1 MDSCFLVH
9 GHELDLG
16 LHHGYYFVDLVDL
29 VLGKTAI
36 SVVEVS
42 APDVPEEVVA
52 AELALERG
60 RGVGDMLLVL
70 GLTLPAALQLYLCRH
85 VFKYK
90 RLLYNIPRYAGQSI
104 KDCLKLAS
112 WMV

>member
-1 MDSCFLVH
+1 MH

-16 LHHGYYFVDLVDL
+16 LHHGYYFVDLVNL
-29 VLGKTAI
+29 VLSKTAI

-52 AELALERG
+52 GELAFEG
-60 RGVGDMLLVL
+60 GGGVGEGFLVL
-70 GLTLPAALQLYLCRH
+70 GFGLPAALQLHLCRH
-85 VFKYK
+85 LFKYK

-104 KDCLKLAS
+104 RDCLKLGS
-112 WMV
+112 LTV

>member
-1 MDSCFLVH
+1 MLKLTNGHLLLSIVLKSVEMGSCFLVH

-16 LHHGYYFVDLVDL
+16 LHHGYYFVDLVAL

-60 RGVGDMLLVL
+60 RGGGGML
-70 GLTLPAALQLYLCRH
+70 
-85 VFKYK
+85 
-90 RLLYNIPRYAGQSI
+90 
-104 KDCLKLAS
+104 
-112 WMV
+112 